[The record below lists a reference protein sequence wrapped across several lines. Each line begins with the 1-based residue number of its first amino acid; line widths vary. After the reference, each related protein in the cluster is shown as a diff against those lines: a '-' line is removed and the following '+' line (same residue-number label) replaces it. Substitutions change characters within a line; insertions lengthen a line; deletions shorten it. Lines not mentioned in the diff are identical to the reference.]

1 MELRHRFDL
10 HLNDEVKKFL
20 WILATLLDPR
30 FKKLDFFK
38 GCEDLTSPDK
48 RTRYAAGLRIEYNK
62 HYKNK
67 VFALAEASGP
77 ASHAAGSSA
86 SGTAVPRKRK
96 RESISSSNVLASSD
110 AQDDADDSVLTG
122 CTGNPGA
129 HKDEPKEY
137 LALPQIEDDG
147 ECWSVVSGVSA
158 LVL

>member
-96 RESISSSNVLASSD
+96 RDLSHLLTSSQVRTRRMTLMTQCSPAALATL
-110 AQDDADDSVLTG
+110 VLTKTSLRSTWP
-122 CTGNPGA
+122 CRRLRTT
-129 HKDEPKEY
+129 E
-137 LALPQIEDDG
+137 
-147 ECWSVVSGVSA
+147 SA
-158 LVL
+158 GQW